1 MQVVK
6 TKPYI
11 RCIDAQTLNRKPNL
25 KKNKKKYYLKI
36 IDMIKNTHFNN

>member
-25 KKNKKKYYLKI
+25 KKFKKKIINKKNNIYITLK
-36 IDMIKNTHFNN
+36 